1 VVKDM
6 KLVKGWYLPDSDT
19 HFEHYIKDG
28 GYQTIHRNTILNHII
43 MNKHIL
49 KNCVDVGSHIGFW
62 SKDFTKLFKH
72 TYAFDPIPQVR
83 ECYVKNITNSNYT
96 LYPYGL
102 GKEEKKINVLY
113 NPKETG
119 NTHASDKG
127 NLDVEIKTLDSF
139 NLEDIDYIKIDAE
152 GYEIEVVEGAK
163 KLIEKYKPFI
173 HIEAKKKV
181 MVKQNITMTEIEE
194 LFKSINYKQVLA
206 VKSELLYAP
215 R

>member
-1 VVKDM
+1 M

-28 GYQTIHRNTILNHII
+28 GYQTVHRNTILNHIV
-43 MNKHIL
+43 MNKHTL
-49 KNCVDVGSHIGFW
+49 KNCVDVGSHVGFW
-62 SKDFTKLFKH
+62 SKDFTELFEY

-102 GKEEKKINVLY
+102 GKEEKKISVLY
-113 NPKETG
+113 SPKETG

-127 NLDVEIKTLDSF
+127 NLEIEVKTIDTF
-139 NLEDIDYIKIDAE
+139 NLPNIDYIKIDAE
-152 GYEIEVVEGAK
+152 GYEIEALSGAK
-163 KLIEKYKPFI
+163 NLIERCKPFI

-181 MVKQNITMTEIEE
+181 MEKQNISMKDINDYFE
-194 LFKSINYKQVLA
+194 SINYEQVLT
-206 VKSELLYAP
+206 VKSELLYATK
-215 R
+215 

>member
-1 VVKDM
+1 M
-6 KLVKGWYLPDSDT
+6 KFVKGWYLPDSDT
-19 HFEHYIKDG
+19 HFENYIKDG
-28 GYQTIHRNTILNHII
+28 GYQTIHRDTILKFIKENRP
-43 MNKHIL
+43 NL

-62 SKDFTKLFKH
+62 SKDFTELFNH

-83 ECYVKNITNSNYT
+83 ECYVKNITKSNYT

-102 GKEEKKINVLY
+102 GKEEKKINVLN

-139 NLEDIDYIKIDAE
+139 NLENIDYIKIDAE

-163 KLIEKYKPFI
+163 KLIEKCKPFI

>member
-1 VVKDM
+1 M
-6 KLVKGWYLPDSDT
+6 KFVKGWYLPDSDT

-28 GYQTIHRNTILNHII
+28 SYQTIHRETILRYIK
-43 MNKHIL
+43 MKKPEL
-49 KNCVDVGSHIGFW
+49 KNCIDIGSHIGFW
-62 SKDFTKLFKH
+62 SKDFTNTFKH

-83 ECYVKNITNSNYT
+83 ECYVKNITNNNYT
-96 LYPYGL
+96 LYPYAL
-102 GKEEKKINVLY
+102 GREESKKMFLY
-113 NPKETG
+113 SPSETG
-119 NTHASDKG
+119 NTHASDRG
-127 NLDVEIKTLDSF
+127 NLEVTIKTLDSF

-163 KLIEKYKPFI
+163 KLIEKCKPFI